1 MAITELKGFKVSQ
14 LQFVN
19 KLENGTRVELGNKYN
34 YSVNYSSGNICRGE
48 FSIEV
53 ADKEDASRFGIH
65 AVVVGIFAFDGA
77 QEKEKIHVA
86 TFKELFPYVR
96 ALITTVTANCGIPP
110 VTIPNIDIEGQN
122 IYRFEKN
129 SGNDA

>member
-1 MAITELKGFKVSQ
+1 MAIVQLKGQRVSE

-34 YSVNYSSGNICRGE
+34 YSVNYSNENICRGE
-48 FSIEV
+48 FTIEV
-53 ADKEDASRFGIH
+53 ADKDDPSKFSIR
-65 AVVVGIFAFDGA
+65 AVVLGIFEFDP
-77 QEKEKIHVA
+77 QMEKERIHVQ

-110 VTIPNIDIEGQN
+110 VIIPTIDIEGQE

-129 SGNDA
+129 

>member
-1 MAITELKGFKVSQ
+1 MAIVQMKGHKVSE

-34 YSVNYSSGNICRGE
+34 YSVNYSNGNVCRGE

-53 ADKEDASRFGIH
+53 ADKEDPSRFGIR
-65 AVVVGIFAFDGA
+65 AVVVGIFEFDP
-77 QEKEKIHVA
+77 QMEKERVHVQS
-86 TFKELFPYVR
+86 FKELFPYVR

-110 VTIPNIDIEGQN
+110 VTIPPIDIEGQE

-129 SGNDA
+129 GGQ

>member
-1 MAITELKGFKVSQ
+1 MSIVQLKGQRVAE

-34 YSVNYSSGNICRGE
+34 YSVNYSNENICRGE
-48 FSIEV
+48 LSIEV
-53 ADKEDASRFGIH
+53 ADKDDPSKFSIR
-65 AVVVGIFAFDGA
+65 AVMLGIFEFDPSM
-77 QEKEKIHVA
+77 EKERVHVY

-110 VTIPNIDIEGQN
+110 VIIPTIDIEGQE

-129 SGNDA
+129 

>member
-1 MAITELKGFKVSQ
+1 MAIVQLKGQRVSE
-14 LQFVN
+14 LEFVN

-34 YSVNYSSGNICRGE
+34 YSVNYSNENICRGE

-53 ADKEDASRFGIH
+53 ADKEDPSKFSIR
-65 AVVVGIFAFDGA
+65 AVVLGIFEFDP
-77 QEKEKIHVA
+77 QTEKERIHVL

-110 VTIPNIDIEGQN
+110 VIIPTIDIEGQE

-129 SGNDA
+129 

>member
-1 MAITELKGFKVSQ
+1 MSIVELKGYKVSE

-34 YSVNYSSGNICRGE
+34 YSVNYSNGNVCRGE

-53 ADKEDASRFGIH
+53 ADKEDSSRFGIR
-65 AVVVGIFAFDGA
+65 AVMVGIFEFDPG
-77 QEKEKIHVA
+77 QEKERIHVQS
-86 TFKELFPYVR
+86 FRELFPYVR

-110 VTIPNIDIEGQN
+110 ITVPSIDIEGQE

-129 SGNDA
+129 